1 MLDLKTKLI
10 FKDSLPNRTSAQIAH
25 EDSLLRAAQAARE
38 QYNKENRVL
47 PQSSIRITPR
57 ITIHSEKLPTSTH
70 KEFRAQNNAIQLQI
84 LDPNQLN
91 NHNSKSFRAANA
103 SIQVIDGDSCLP
115 NK

>member
-1 MLDLKTKLI
+1 LVLKTKLI

-25 EDSLLRAAQAARE
+25 EDSLLRE

-70 KEFRAQNNAIQLQI
+70 KEFRAQNNATPLQI
-84 LDPNQLN
+84 LDPIQLN
-91 NHNSKSFRAANA
+91 NHNIKSFRAANA